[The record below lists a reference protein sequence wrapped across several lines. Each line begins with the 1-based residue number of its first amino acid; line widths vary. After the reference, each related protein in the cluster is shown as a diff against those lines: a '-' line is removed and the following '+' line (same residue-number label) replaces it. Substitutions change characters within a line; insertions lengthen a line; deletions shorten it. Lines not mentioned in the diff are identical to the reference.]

1 MHSGGT
7 LERLTAALAD
17 RYRIERELGA
27 GGTGTVYLSEDLKH
41 KRPVAREVLK
51 PEIAAVFGAERFVE
65 EVTTTASLSH
75 PHIQPLFDRGIASG
89 FLFYV
94 MPYVAG
100 ETLRQKLDRETQLGI
115 DEAVRIARAVLE
127 VLEYANSRGVIHR
140 DIKSENILMQSG
152 L

>member
-7 LERLTAALAD
+7 LERLTAALDD

-27 GGTGTVYLSEDLKH
+27 GGMGTVYLAEDLKH
-41 KRPVAREVLK
+41 KRPVAREVLE

-75 PHIQPLFDRGIASG
+75 PHSQPLCDSGIASG
-89 FLFYV
+89 FLFYM

-100 ETLRQKLDRETQLGI
+100 ETLRQKLDRET
-115 DEAVRIARAVLE
+115 
-127 VLEYANSRGVIHR
+127 
-140 DIKSENILMQSG
+140 
-152 L
+152 